1 MEREVGKEILADK
14 EIARRRRFNCRGVK
28 IAQGTTLALPA
39 FERLLRSK
47 PFWIIPSKQ
56 KL

>member
-14 EIARRRRFNCRGVK
+14 EIVRRRRFKWRGVK

-39 FERLLRSK
+39 FERLLQSK